1 MWILGLKG
9 LTMTQR
15 GYRRIYDCQEVE
27 FSGFELCSYL
37 KVSAFAVV
45 RGSPCKTLL
54 SSLPNSGWHGEWYP
68 SLPFESR
75 YGG

>member
-9 LTMTQR
+9 LPMTQR

-45 RGSPCKTLL
+45 KRDAKFETRYLIGV
-54 SSLPNSGWHGEWYP
+54 
-68 SLPFESR
+68 PFINARSVSWTSR
-75 YGG
+75 QSFPV